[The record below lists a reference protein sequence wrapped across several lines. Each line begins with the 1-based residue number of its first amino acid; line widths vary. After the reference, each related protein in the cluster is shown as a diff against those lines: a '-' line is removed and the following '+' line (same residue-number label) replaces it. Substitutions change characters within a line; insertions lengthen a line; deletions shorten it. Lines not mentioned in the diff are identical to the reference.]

1 MSAQISSNRWGHKFQ
16 YIKLREILGFDL
28 SNADRCALDLVP
40 SRTQNLWKNKILEH
54 GMIPLDYSDVMS
66 KEKARKGVHHGTVM
80 TESAIQV
87 LKGIVDDHPD
97 YYLDELRDELK
108 VREGILV
115 SAS

>member
-1 MSAQISSNRWGHKFQ
+1 
-16 YIKLREILGFDL
+16 
-28 SNADRCALDLVP
+28 
-40 SRTQNLWKNKILEH
+40 
-54 GMIPLDYSDVMS
+54 
-66 KEKARKGVHHGTVM
+66 M
-80 TESAIQV
+80 TESAIQM